1 MKLTKKKAALLPIVL
16 LALLLSA
23 CGGGANKAEESAS
36 EEVAGTQA
44 NKLTEDQTDGALVSL
59 KGVFGETT
67 AIEGGIDVTVS
78 QPMNFMPSADAQNY
92 TEELTVNTMEITIKN
107 GSTEDLDTSS
117 IVFSADSGV
126 NTCLEIVDPANGY
139 EGVPVVIL
147 PVGESLTF
155 KFATGC
161 VGKPGDNLVVK
172 TWFSAAKVNFE
183 GTIA

>member
-1 MKLTKKKAALLPIVL
+1 MKKLVILPIAL

-23 CGGGANKAEESAS
+23 CGGGGASEESAS
-36 EEVAGTQA
+36 DEVAGTQA

-92 TEELTVNTMEITIKN
+92 TENLTVNTMEITIKN

-126 NTCLEIVDPANGY
+126 NTCLEIVDPENGY

-147 PVGESLTF
+147 PIGETISF
-155 KFATGC
+155 KYATGC
-161 VGKPGDNLVVK
+161 VGKPGENLVVK

>member
-1 MKLTKKKAALLPIVL
+1 MKKLAAMVAALLTLSLIVTG
-16 LALLLSA
+16 
-23 CGGGANKAEESAS
+23 CGGKKNAADESAS
-36 EEVAGTQA
+36 DAVAGTQA

-78 QPMNFMPSADAQNY
+78 NPMNFMPSADAQNY
-92 TEELTVNTMEITIKN
+92 TENLTVNTMEITIKN

-155 KFATGC
+155 KYATGC

>member
-1 MKLTKKKAALLPIVL
+1 MKKLVVLPIAL

-23 CGGGANKAEESAS
+23 CGGGTSEESAS
-36 EEVAGTQA
+36 DEVAGTQA
-44 NKLTEDQTDGALVSL
+44 NKLTEDQTDGALVSI

-78 QPMNFMPSADAQNY
+78 QPANFMPSADAQNY
-92 TEELTVNTMEITIKN
+92 TENLTVNTMEITIKN

-147 PVGESLTF
+147 PVGESITF
-155 KFATGC
+155 KYATGC
-161 VGKPGDNLVVK
+161 VGKPGEKLVVK
-172 TWFSAAKVNFE
+172 TWFSAAKVNFA

>member
-1 MKLTKKKAALLPIVL
+1 MKKLVVLPIAL

-23 CGGGANKAEESAS
+23 CGGGGTSEESAS
-36 EEVAGTQA
+36 DEVAGTQA
-44 NKLTEDQTDGALVSL
+44 NKLTEDQTDGALVSI
-59 KGVFGETT
+59 KGAFGETT

-92 TEELTVNTMEITIKN
+92 TENLTVNTMEITIKN

-126 NTCLEIVDPANGY
+126 NTCLEIFDPANGY
-139 EGVPVVIL
+139 DGAPVVIL
-147 PVGESLTF
+147 PVGETLTF
-155 KFATGC
+155 KYATGC

>member
-1 MKLTKKKAALLPIVL
+1 MKKLVVLPIAL

-23 CGGGANKAEESAS
+23 CGGGANNGEESAS
-36 EEVAGTQA
+36 DEVAGTQA

-78 QPMNFMPSADAQNY
+78 QPVNFMPSADAQNY
-92 TEELTVNTMEITIKN
+92 TENLTVNTMEITLKN

-147 PVGESLTF
+147 PIGESLTF
-155 KFATGC
+155 KYATGC

>member
-1 MKLTKKKAALLPIVL
+1 MLKKQKLAILPIALLAIV
-16 LALLLSA
+16 LSA
-23 CGGGANKAEESAS
+23 CGGAKNTEESAS
-36 EEVAGTQA
+36 DEVAGTQA

-67 AIEGGIDVTVS
+67 NIEGGIDVTVS
-78 QPMNFMPSADAQNY
+78 NPMNFMPSADAQNY
-92 TEELTVNTMEITIKN
+92 TENLTVNTMEITIKN

-147 PVGESLTF
+147 PIGESLTF
-155 KFATGC
+155 KYATGC

>member
-1 MKLTKKKAALLPIVL
+1 MKKLVVLPIAL

-23 CGGGANKAEESAS
+23 CGGGTSEESAS
-36 EEVAGTQA
+36 DEVAGTQA
-44 NKLTEDQTDGALVSL
+44 NKLTEDQTDGALVSI

-78 QPMNFMPSADAQNY
+78 QPVNFMPSADAQNY
-92 TEELTVNTMEITIKN
+92 TENLTVNTMEITIKN
-107 GSTEDLDTSS
+107 GSAEDIDTSA

-126 NTCLEIVDPANGY
+126 NTCLEIIDPANGY

-147 PVGESLTF
+147 PIGETLTF
-155 KFATGC
+155 KYATGC
-161 VGKPGDNLVVK
+161 VGKPGENLVVK

>member
-1 MKLTKKKAALLPIVL
+1 MLKKQKLAILPIALLAIV
-16 LALLLSA
+16 LSA
-23 CGGGANKAEESAS
+23 CGGSKNTEESAS
-36 EEVAGTQA
+36 DEVAGTQA

-78 QPMNFMPSADAQNY
+78 NPMNFMPSADAQNY
-92 TEELTVNTMEITIKN
+92 TENLTVNTMEITIKN

-147 PVGESLTF
+147 PIGESLTF
-155 KFATGC
+155 KYATGC

>member
-1 MKLTKKKAALLPIVL
+1 MKKIALVVAPL
-16 LALLLSA
+16 LALSLVVTG
-23 CGGGANKAEESAS
+23 CGAKKDVGSESAS
-36 EEVAGTQA
+36 EQVNDTQA

-67 AIEGGIDVTVS
+67 AIEGGIEVTVS

-92 TEELTVNTMEITIKN
+92 TEELTVNVMDITIKN
-107 GSTEDLDTSS
+107 GASEDLDTSS

-126 NTCLEIVDPANGY
+126 NTCLEIVDTANGY

-147 PVGESLTF
+147 PVGETISF
-155 KFATGC
+155 KYATGC
-161 VGKPGDNLVVK
+161 VGKPGENLVVK

>member
-1 MKLTKKKAALLPIVL
+1 MKKLVVLPIAL

-23 CGGGANKAEESAS
+23 CGGGTSEESAS
-36 EEVAGTQA
+36 DEVAGTQA
-44 NKLTEDQTDGALVSL
+44 NKLTEDQTDGALVSI

-78 QPMNFMPSADAQNY
+78 QPVNFMPSADAQNY
-92 TEELTVNTMEITIKN
+92 TENLTVNTMEITIKN
-107 GSTEDLDTSS
+107 GSAEDIDTSA

-126 NTCLEIVDPANGY
+126 NTCLEIIDPANGY

-147 PVGESLTF
+147 PVGETLTF
-155 KFATGC
+155 KYATGC
-161 VGKPGDNLVVK
+161 VGKPGENLVVK

>member
-1 MKLTKKKAALLPIVL
+1 MKKIALLIAPL
-16 LALLLSA
+16 LALSLALTG
-23 CGGGANKAEESAS
+23 CGKKNAESESAS
-36 EEVAGTQA
+36 DQVASTQG
-44 NKLTEDQTDGALVSL
+44 NKLTEDQTDGALVSI

-67 AIEGGIDVTVS
+67 AIEGDIDITVS
-78 QPMNFMPSADAQNY
+78 QPQNFVPSADAQNY

-126 NTCLEIVDPANGY
+126 NTCLEIIDPANGY

-147 PVGESLTF
+147 PVGESISF
-155 KFATGC
+155 KYATGC
-161 VGKPGDNLVVK
+161 VGKPGENLVVK
-172 TWFSAAKVNFE
+172 TWFSAAKVNFT

>member
-1 MKLTKKKAALLPIVL
+1 MKKLVVLPIAL

-23 CGGGANKAEESAS
+23 CGGGTSEESAS
-36 EEVAGTQA
+36 DEVAGTQA
-44 NKLTEDQTDGALVSL
+44 NKLTEDQTDGALVSI

-92 TEELTVNTMEITIKN
+92 TENLTVNTMEITIKN
-107 GSTEDLDTSS
+107 GSAEDIDTSA

-126 NTCLEIVDPANGY
+126 NTCLEIIDPANGY

-147 PVGESLTF
+147 PIGETLTF
-155 KFATGC
+155 KYATGC
-161 VGKPGDNLVVK
+161 VGKPGENLVVK

>member
-1 MKLTKKKAALLPIVL
+1 MKKLVVLPIAI

-23 CGGGANKAEESAS
+23 CGGGTSEKSAS
-36 EEVAGTQA
+36 DEVAGTQA
-44 NKLTEDQTDGALVSL
+44 NKLTEDQTDGALVSI

-78 QPMNFMPSADAQNY
+78 QPVNFMPSADAQNY
-92 TEELTVNTMEITIKN
+92 TENLTVNTMEITIKN
-107 GSTEDLDTSS
+107 GSAEDIDTSA

-126 NTCLEIVDPANGY
+126 NTCLEIIDPANGY

-147 PVGESLTF
+147 PVGETLTF
-155 KFATGC
+155 NYATGC
-161 VGKPGDNLVVK
+161 VGKPGENLVVK
-172 TWFSAAKVNFE
+172 TWFSAAKVNFQ

>member
-1 MKLTKKKAALLPIVL
+1 MKKVALLIAPL
-16 LALLLSA
+16 LALSLALTG
-23 CGGGANKAEESAS
+23 CGKKEAGSESAS
-36 EEVAGTQA
+36 EQVANTQG
-44 NKLTEDQTDGALVSL
+44 NKLTEDQTDGALVSI

-78 QPMNFMPSADAQNY
+78 KPMNFMPSADAQNY
-92 TEELTVNTMEITIKN
+92 TEELTVNAMEITIKN
-107 GSTEDLDTSS
+107 GASEDLDTSS

-147 PVGESLTF
+147 PVGETISF
-155 KFATGC
+155 KYATGC
-161 VGKPGDNLVVK
+161 VGKPGENLVVK

>member
-1 MKLTKKKAALLPIVL
+1 MKKLVVLPIAL

-23 CGGGANKAEESAS
+23 CGGGNNGKESAS
-36 EEVAGTQA
+36 DEVAGTQA

-67 AIEGGIDVTVS
+67 AIEGGIAVTVS
-78 QPMNFMPSADAQNY
+78 QPVNFVPSADAQNY
-92 TEELTVNTMEITIKN
+92 TENLTVNTMEITIKN
-107 GSTEDLDTSS
+107 GSSEDLDTSS

-147 PVGESLTF
+147 PIGESLTF
-155 KFATGC
+155 KYATGC

>member
-1 MKLTKKKAALLPIVL
+1 MKLSKKKAALLPIAL

-92 TEELTVNTMEITIKN
+92 TEELTVTPWKSRSRMVRLKILIPHPLCSLQIQ
-107 GSTEDLDTSS
+107 GSIPVLRLLMRQMDMRE
-117 IVFSADSGV
+117 
-126 NTCLEIVDPANGY
+126 CL
-139 EGVPVVIL
+139 
-147 PVGESLTF
+147 
-155 KFATGC
+155 
-161 VGKPGDNLVVK
+161 
-172 TWFSAAKVNFE
+172 
-183 GTIA
+183 